1 MPQVAAGEPAYNVAP
16 DTSPVLFAE
25 FLMSDAFR
33 PAPIASVLT
42 LALLG
47 LSCAHADTAQLAPVS
62 VSASA
67 DSAPPTPPAASRLG
81 LSTRELPAPVE
92 VIDRDPIDML
102 GLRNLI
108 ELYRSAPGVT
118 AGNIPGSPAS
128 VAMRGFSDVGYLFD
142 GVRAA
147 DPALISRNLDTW
159 NFERVEILKG
169 PASVIQGTGALGGT
183 INLVPRQ
190 PSLDGARYDAALS
203 LGSHDSTR
211 IGIGTNQ
218 VLGPDTALRTDI
230 SHARSNGYVDDT
242 ASTATALTTS
252 LLWRASDRLS
262 LTTALD
268 VYSDRFRT
276 PYQGTPLLPANVARD
291 PSRVVHSRDGLVLD
305 ERLRDNNYNVDNG
318 VMKADSQWLRT
329 RAVYQLNEQWQL
341 INELGVYN
349 ARRDWENAEDFTYNS
364 VSGLLD
370 RGTTLISHDHQ
381 FISERAYA
389 SHTGQLFGLQHR
401 ASVGVEYQFSDF
413 ASERRFGSTTS
424 VDPFNPARGRLPAV
438 TAANYPTQQ
447 DFDSQVQSRALFIED
462 ALNLTPRLLLITG
475 LRYDYID
482 LDRTVEYPLGAPADR
497 FGRRFEDLAWRV
509 GAVYDLSNSTQL
521 FAQYNRASSPIT
533 QFLLSNMARAGFD
546 LSTGRAVEAG
556 LRSSLWQDKAT
567 LTTSAF
573 RIRQDDILTR
583 DVNNPSL
590 TVQGGT
596 RETRGVELDLQ
607 LQLTPQWQ
615 VNANGMLASAEYT
628 RLTDGTGNDLSG
640 NRPTNVPEVLWQ
652 LSSQYRL
659 VQVPMTFGAAVQHTG
674 DFYTSDSNQYRVEA
688 RTLLDAWIG
697 YPLAGGTLTLRGRN
711 LTDEFYADWSGY
723 SATQVYIGAPRT
735 VELGWTGRF

>member
-1 MPQVAAGEPAYNVAP
+1 
-16 DTSPVLFAE
+16 
-25 FLMSDAFR
+25 MSNACR
-33 PAPIASVLT
+33 PAPIVSVLT
-42 LALLG
+42 FTLLG
-47 LSCAHADTAQLAPVS
+47 LSCAHAETAQLEPVAI
-62 VSASA
+62 SATA
-67 DSAPPTPPAASRLG
+67 AAARPTPPAVSRLG
-81 LSTRELPAPVE
+81 LSEREVPATIE
-92 VIDRDPIDML
+92 VIDRETIEQR

-128 VAMRGFSDVGYLFD
+128 VAMRGFGDVGYLFD

-169 PASVIQGTGALGGT
+169 PASVIQGTGSLGGT

-190 PSLDGARYDAALS
+190 PDLAGPRYDAALS
-203 LGSHDSTR
+203 LGSHDTTR
-211 IGIGTNQ
+211 LGLGTNQ
-218 VLGPDTALRTDI
+218 VLSPDTALRADI
-230 SHARSNGYVDDT
+230 SHARSNGYIDDT
-242 ASTATALTTS
+242 ASTTTAMTTS
-252 LLWRASDRLS
+252 LLWRASDRLR

-268 VYSDRFRT
+268 VYSDRFKT

-305 ERLRDNNYNVDNG
+305 KRLRDNNYNVDNG

-329 RAVYQLNEQWQL
+329 HAVYQLNEQWQL
-341 INELGVYN
+341 INELGFYN
-349 ARRDWENAEDFTYNS
+349 AKRDWENAEDFTYNT

-370 RGTTLISHDHQ
+370 RSTTLISHDHQ

-389 SHTGQLFGLQHR
+389 SYTGQLFGLQHR
-401 ASVGVEYQFSDF
+401 TSIGVEYQFSDF
-413 ASERRFGSTTS
+413 TSERRFGSTTS
-424 VDPFNPARGRLPAV
+424 VDPFNPDRGRLPAT

-482 LDRTVEYPLGAPADR
+482 LDRTVDYPLGAPTDR

-509 GAVYDLSNSTQL
+509 GAVYDLTNTTQW

-533 QFLLSNMARAGFD
+533 SFLLSNMARAGFD
-546 LSTGRAVEAG
+546 LSTGRAMEAG
-556 LRSSLWQDKAT
+556 LRSQLWQNRAT
-567 LTTSAF
+567 VTTSVF

-583 DVNNPSL
+583 DVNNPAL
-590 TVQGGT
+590 TIQGGT
-596 RETRGVELDLQ
+596 RESEGVELDLQ
-607 LQLTPQWQ
+607 LQLTPQWA
-615 VNANGMLASAEYT
+615 VNANGMLARAEYT
-628 RLTDGTGNDLSG
+628 RLTDSAGNDLSG

-659 VQVPMTFGAAVQHTG
+659 TPVPLALGAAVQHTG
-674 DFYTSDSNQYRVEA
+674 DFYTSDSNQYRVA
-688 RTLLDAWIG
+688 DRTLLDAWIS
-697 YPLAGGTLTLRGRN
+697 YPLVGGVLTLRGRN

-735 VELGWTGRF
+735 VELGWTGSF